1 MEDLEKI
8 FTNKNI
14 TDSSRKL
21 YLANLVRLNG
31 GQPPK
36 NLKFLS
42 DVPSIQAKLER
53 YKPNTRRSYIISI
66 VSLLKG
72 LKESQP
78 KKYNKLYDAYYSILD
93 QMNKD
98 LKDNTQK
105 TEKEEANWIGQDA
118 VKQKLQDKLSI
129 LEEIKDK
136 KKLTAEEYEK
146 LLHLVVLGLFVLQ
159 KPRRNKDYQEAFIVK
174 KYKDDMGTER
184 NFLDLFK
191 NEFLFNNYKTKG
203 TYQTQTCSI
212 NELMREIIDVYLR
225 HHPLKNRFKDKD
237 AITPFLVD
245 YDGEP
250 FKQINSL
257 TRMLYKI
264 FGSKIG
270 SSMLRKLYL
279 TDKYGDL
286 LNQMKED
293 VKDMGTSTATAQ
305 TNYIKQEN

>member
-8 FTNKNI
+8 FTNKKI

-36 NLKFLS
+36 NLKFLN
-42 DVPSIQAKLER
+42 DIDGIQER
-53 YKPNTRRSYIISI
+53 LQKYKPNTQRSYIISI

-72 LKESQP
+72 LKEPQP
-78 KKYNKLYDAYYSILD
+78 KKFNKLYDAYYSILD
-93 QMNKD
+93 KMNKD

-105 TEKEEANWIGQDA
+105 TEKEEENWIGQDA

-136 KKLTAEEYEK
+136 KKLTADEYEK
-146 LLHLVVLGLFVLQ
+146 LIHLVVLGLFVLQ

-174 KYKDDMGTER
+174 KYKEEMGTER

-203 TYQTQTCSI
+203 TYSTQTCSL
-212 NELMREIIDVYLR
+212 NELMREIIDIYLKY
-225 HHPLKNRFKDKD
+225 HPLKNRFKEKD

-245 YDGEP
+245 YEGEP
-250 FKQINSL
+250 YKQNNSL

-264 FGSKIG
+264 FGCKIG

-293 VKDMGTSTATAQ
+293 VKDMGTSTSTAQ
-305 TNYIKQEN
+305 TNYIKQD